1 MTLDWLVDA
10 VRPVSEDRVESRRQ
24 KERCD
29 RAIN

>member
-10 VRPVSEDRVESRRQ
+10 VTPVSEDRVESRHQ

-29 RAIN
+29 RR